1 MTQSYLL
8 DTSVWI
14 NLTKHDKSTKLNFTK
29 ALDAGSALSYC
40 GPVLMEM
47 LAGAKHGEDFQLQAR
62 LDAFQQMPHDIY
74 FVYRQA
80 GLMYRE
86 LRRKGITI
94 RSYNDCLIAVI
105 AMSHEN
111 VTLIHDDQ
119 DFELIAEHYD
129 LKQER
134 WARAA

>member
-1 MTQSYLL
+1 MTQRFLL

-14 NLTKHDKSTKLNFTK
+14 NLTKRDSFTQGKFLK
-29 ALDAGSALSYC
+29 AIEAGQVLYHC
-40 GPVLMEM
+40 GPVILELM
-47 LAGAKHGEDFQLQAR
+47 AGTKPGEDFQMQTR
-62 LDAFQQMPHDIY
+62 IDAFYQLPHDIH
-74 FVYRQA
+74 FDYRRA
-80 GLMYRE
+80 GIMYRE
-86 LRRKGITI
+86 LRRKGVTI
-94 RSYNDCLIAVI
+94 RSRPDCLIAVI
-105 AMSHEN
+105 AMAHEG